1 MFSIVLNSESIRKRG
16 GTMEDK
22 KLLRLLHKDPNAGM
36 EQLLNRYTSL
46 VYAVVKSKLNGSYYV
61 SSDLEDCV
69 ADVFSKFYTE
79 LADYDPAMSSIK
91 SYLCVIARNHAI
103 NVAKKRSLEGGIYL
117 DDEQSLLQLADDVT
131 IDSELT
137 DEELR
142 REVIKAVEDLGEPDS
157 SIIFR
162 KYYYGESSKE
172 IANATGLSVTNV
184 DTRTHRALNKLR
196 KMFGGNEV

>member
-1 MFSIVLNSESIRKRG
+1 MK
-16 GTMEDK
+16 DK
-22 KLLRLLHKDPNAGM
+22 NLLRLLHKDPNVGM
-36 EQLLNRYTSL
+36 EQLLNQYTGL
-46 VYAVVKSKLNGSYYV
+46 VYAVVKSKLDRSCCV

-79 LADYDPAMSSIK
+79 LANYDPAMSSIK

-103 NVAKKRSLEGGIYL
+103 NVAKKRSLEGGISL
-117 DDEQSLLQLADDVT
+117 DDEQSLSQIADDVM
-131 IDSELT
+131 IDSDLT

-142 REVIKAVEDLGEPDS
+142 REVLGAIADLGEPDS

-172 IANATGLSVTNV
+172 IAKATGLSVTNV
-184 DTRTHRALNKLR
+184 DTRSHRALNKLR
-196 KMFGGNEV
+196 KLFGGNKV

>member
-1 MFSIVLNSESIRKRG
+1 
-16 GTMEDK
+16 MEDK
-22 KLLRLLHKDPNAGM
+22 KLLRLLHKDPNTGM
-36 EQLLNRYTSL
+36 EQLLKQYTGL
-46 VYAVVKSKLNGSYYV
+46 VYAVVKSKLDGSYYV
-61 SSDLEDCV
+61 SSDIEDCV
-69 ADVFSKFYTE
+69 AEIFSKFYTE

-103 NVAKKRSLEGGIYL
+103 NVAKKRRLEGGISL
-117 DDEQSLLQLADDVT
+117 DDDQLPLQVADDVM
-131 IDSELT
+131 IDSELA
-137 DEELR
+137 DEDLR
-142 REVIKAVEDLGEPDS
+142 CEVLRAIEELGEPDS

-172 IANATGLSVTNV
+172 IARATGLSVSNV